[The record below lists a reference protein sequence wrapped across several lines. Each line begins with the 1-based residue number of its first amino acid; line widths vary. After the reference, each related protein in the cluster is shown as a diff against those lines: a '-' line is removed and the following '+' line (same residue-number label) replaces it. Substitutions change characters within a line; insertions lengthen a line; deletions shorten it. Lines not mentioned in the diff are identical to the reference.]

1 MKHAIIYIQSVCQYV
16 GLIRKENAGAH
27 IRKENADAHIRKENA
42 GLQFIPFLKS
52 FLILKNK
59 LENYHIEFMSKYLQ
73 VQILIENKIV
83 KTKCCM
89 THWIQQLYAYRR
101 PPQKIRSPKKFK
113 FRKSSKSEKVRI
125 PKKFDSLD
133 YNS

>member
-1 MKHAIIYIQSVCQYV
+1 MPSYIQSVCQYV
-16 GLIRKENAGAH
+16 GHIRKENAGAH

-59 LENYHIEFMSKYLQ
+59 LENYHTEFISKYLQ

-89 THWIQQLYAYRR
+89 THWIQQLYAYR
-101 PPQKIRSPKKFK
+101 SPKNSNSEKFK
-113 FRKSSKSEKVRI
+113 V
-125 PKKFDSLD
+125 
-133 YNS
+133 